1 VDTVSTAVWVTVA
14 GLCVTTAAIKAFGP
28 LVFGGRDLPGFLARV
43 IPLLAP
49 ALLAA
54 LVVTETVGGTGRS
67 LVFDARLGGL
77 AVAGFAIWRRW
88 PLAVVVLCAAG
99 ATAFLRAVG

>member
-1 VDTVSTAVWVTVA
+1 M
-14 GLCVTTAAIKAFGP
+14 
-28 LVFGGRDLPGFLARV
+28 

-67 LVFDARLGGL
+67 LAIDARLAGL
-77 AVAGFAIWRRW
+77 VVAAIAIWRRW

-99 ATAFLRAVG
+99 ATALLRAVG

>member
-1 VDTVSTAVWVTVA
+1 MTTAVWVTVA
-14 GLCVTTAAIKAFGP
+14 GLCVATAVIKAFGP
-28 LVFGGRDLPGFLARV
+28 LLFGGRDLPRVLARA

-67 LVFDARLGGL
+67 LVIDARVGGL
-77 AVAGFAIWRRW
+77 LVAAFTIWRRW

-99 ATAFLRAVG
+99 ATALLRALG